1 MLYQFSSS
9 WQFSVTSAGTF
20 VSMNELETDYDL
32 IYFIGLNFVLFLSA
46 DPETQVR
53 PHRLSRL
60 STMFFKTAIQFWH
73 HDNYIVLQFD

>member
-1 MLYQFSSS
+1 
-9 WQFSVTSAGTF
+9 
-20 VSMNELETDYDL
+20 MNELETDYDL

-60 STMFFKTAIQFWH
+60 STMFFKTAIQF
-73 HDNYIVLQFD
+73 